1 MPSAPDGE
9 AVGFRDLSALDRDGV
24 AAFDEDAAGAR
35 SGPKRKILDFAR
47 ARNWP
52 WLGRALQV
60 HERFQ
65 QIRGGDLASALTLQA
80 FLGLF
85 PLLIVGVA
93 VLGYIQHGS
102 ADFASD
108 LIDDLGLDGE
118 AARILNEAL
127 DTAAKSRR
135 TATIIGLFGLLW
147 AGLGFTA
154 ALRLAYSQAWQVQS
168 RGWRDRLFGLLWF
181 VGAGTLFLVGLTATA
196 AMNSVG
202 KPLWP
207 ITLAI
212 GLVINFVL
220 FMWTA
225 RVLPNIDVGLRALV
239 PGSLF
244 AAIGL
249 EALKVAGVF
258 VLPRMISSASAL
270 WGTLGILFAIL
281 GWLLFFGRLFVY
293 AAVIDV
299 VRYEAH
305 AGTVAGLID
314 QPRHGGA
321 TRAVTRGGSS
331 RPDGPPVG
339 PVPNEVR
346 SS

>member
-1 MPSAPDGE
+1 MPSEPDGNG
-9 AVGFRDLSALDRDGV
+9 ADLRALSAFDRDGV
-24 AAFDEDAAGAR
+24 PAFDEDAAGAR
-35 SGPKRKILDFAR
+35 SGPKQRVLEFAR
-47 ARNWP
+47 KRNWP

-60 HERFQ
+60 YQRFQ
-65 QIRGGDLASALTLQA
+65 DIRGGDLASALTLQA

-93 VLGYIQHGS
+93 VLGYIQSGS
-102 ADFASD
+102 ADFAAD

-135 TATIIGLFGLLW
+135 TATAIGLFGLLW

-154 ALRLAYSQAWQVQS
+154 ALRLAYNQAWQVQA
-168 RGWRDRLFGLLWF
+168 RGWRDRLAGLLWF
-181 VGAGTLFLVGLTATA
+181 VGAGALFLVGLAATA
-196 AMNSVG
+196 AMNVLPG
-202 KPLWP
+202 PLWP
-207 ITLAI
+207 MALIF
-212 GLVINFVL
+212 GLLVNFVL
-220 FMWTA
+220 FVWTA
-225 RVLPNIDVGLRALV
+225 RVLPNIDVGLRALL
-239 PGSLF
+239 PGAVF
-244 AAIGL
+244 AAAGL
-249 EALKVAGVF
+249 EILKIAGAF

-281 GWLLFFGRLFVY
+281 GWLLFFGRLLVY

-305 AGTVAGLID
+305 AGTVAGLVD
-314 QPRHGGA
+314 QPRHRGA

-331 RPDGPPVG
+331 RPDGPPVVS
-339 PVPNEVR
+339 VPSEVR